1 MPYKLRWPTLI
12 CHVNFFSIIISSH
25 RAKSDV
31 NYPNLGMPAK
41 HIKKSENWLN
51 GFRIHYE
58 QKRTAIFT
66 YKRAISKRNVQKV
79 PIRIEIDSFFWSPQ
93 K

>member
-1 MPYKLRWPTLI
+1 MLGSYL
-12 CHVNFFSIIISSH
+12 
-25 RAKSDV
+25 AKQDV
-31 NYPNLGMPAK
+31 NYLILGMPAK

-79 PIRIEIDSFFWSPQ
+79 PIRIEIDSFF
-93 K
+93 